1 MVWLQSVL
9 LYLHIVGAIFWF
21 GSGLFLQFVIV
32 PALMSMPFEG
42 QKPFLV
48 ALAARY
54 GKVIGPIGGLTVLLG
69 ILRGISSGVL
79 GNLGSPYGLTYLASI
94 LGAVFVIVV
103 GARFIGPTAEKMAAA
118 ATREDVNSLASRIRG
133 YGRYD
138 TGGMLVL
145 IGLMVAMRAG
155 Y

>member
-9 LYLHIVGAIFWF
+9 LYLHIIGAIFWF
-21 GSGLFLQFVIV
+21 GSGLFLQFVIT
-32 PALMSMPFEG
+32 PALISMPFEG
-42 QKPFLV
+42 QKPFLL

-54 GKVIGPIGGLTVLLG
+54 GKIIGPVGGLTVLLG
-69 ILRGISSGVL
+69 ILRGISAGVL
-79 GNLGSPYGLTYLASI
+79 GNLGSAYGITFLASI
-94 LGAVFVIVV
+94 VGAVFVIFV
-103 GARFIGPTAEKMAAA
+103 GARFLGPTAEKMAAA
-118 ATREDVNSLASRIRG
+118 TTREEVNRLNTRIRG
-133 YGRYD
+133 YGRND

>member
-1 MVWLQSVL
+1 VVWLQSVL
-9 LYLHIVGAIFWF
+9 LFVHILGAIFWF

-32 PALMSMPFEG
+32 PALVGMPFEA
-42 QKPFLV
+42 QKSFLV

-54 GKVIGPIGGLTVLLG
+54 GKIIGAVAGVTILFGIG
-69 ILRGISSGVL
+69 RGIAAGVF
-79 GNLGSPYGLTYLASI
+79 GNLGSPYGLTFLASI
-94 LGAVFVIVV
+94 VGAVIVSVI
-103 GARFIGPTAEKMAAA
+103 GAGLMGPTVAKMAAA
-118 ATREDVNSLASRIRG
+118 ATREEVNNLATRIRG

>member
-48 ALAARY
+48 ALASRY

>member
-9 LYLHIVGAIFWF
+9 LFVHILGAIFWF

-32 PALMSMPFEG
+32 PAVVGMPFDA
-42 QKPFLV
+42 QKSFLV

-54 GKVIGPIGGLTVLLG
+54 GKIIGAVSGVTILFGLG
-69 ILRGISSGVL
+69 RGIAVGVL
-79 GNLGSPYGLTYLASI
+79 GNLGSAYGLTFLASI
-94 LGAVFVIVV
+94 VLAVFV
-103 GARFIGPTAEKMAAA
+103 GAIGGRLIGPTAAKMAEAD
-118 ATREDVNSLASRIRG
+118 TRDEVVRLAGQIRG

-138 TGGMLVL
+138 TGGMLALVA
-145 IGLMVAMRAG
+145 LMVAMRAG